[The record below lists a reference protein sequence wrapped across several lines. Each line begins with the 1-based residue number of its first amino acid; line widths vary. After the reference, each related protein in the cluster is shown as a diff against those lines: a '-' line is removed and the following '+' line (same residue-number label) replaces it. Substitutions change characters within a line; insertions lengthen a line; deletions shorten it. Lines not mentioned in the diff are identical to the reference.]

1 MNTDATFPLWPGR
14 PPGALGDGEADRP
27 TLTRFDPPA
36 GRANGA
42 SMLVLPGGG
51 YARLADHEGAGF
63 ARWLARLGVTAFVL
77 KYRLGSDGYR
87 HEAIVADARR
97 AMRTVRRLARAE
109 GRDPA
114 RIGVI
119 GSSAGGHLAS
129 VLLTG
134 FDAGEPGSVDP
145 TEQESSRPD
154 VGVLCY
160 PVISMRAY
168 PHQGSVAQLLGSAPT
183 PESLERFSSD
193 LRVTENTPPCFLWHT
208 ADDAVVPVGHAQL
221 FATALRRCAVPFEL
235 HIYESGIHGLGL
247 PGNNPAA
254 PAWDAACVDWLRRRR
269 FF

>member
-14 PPGALGDGEADRP
+14 APGALGESAADRP
-27 TLTRFDPPA
+27 ILTRFEPSA

-77 KYRLGSDGYR
+77 QYRLGADGYR
-87 HEAIVADARR
+87 HDAIMADAAR
-97 AMRTVRRLARAE
+97 AMRVVRRLARYE
-109 GRDPA
+109 GRDPG
-114 RIGVI
+114 RVGVI

-129 VLLTG
+129 WLLTG
-134 FDAGEPGSVDP
+134 ADSDATEP
-145 TEQESSRPD
+145 ESARPD

-160 PVISMRAY
+160 PVISMRDF
-168 PHQGSVAQLLGSAPT
+168 PHQGSVGQLLGAAPPT
-183 PESLERFSSD
+183 ELLSRFSSE
-193 LRVTENTPPCFLWHT
+193 LRVSVDTSPCFIWHT
-208 ADDAVVPVGHAQL
+208 ADDAVVPVAHAQL
-221 FATALRRCAVPFEL
+221 FASALRRCAVPFEL

-247 PGNNPAA
+247 PENNPAA

-269 FF
+269 FL